1 MSDQRS
7 IAARSSEDDGAPS
20 VRRGQ
25 TLVEFALVLPMLLV
39 LLLGVADFGRVF
51 QAGIMVES
59 ASRNAAETAAQEY
72 LQALR
77 QAPGSPIDY
86 ESLHLAAAR
95 VACRELQKLP
105 NTTFVPDS
113 DGGHCPSMPV
123 IRVCIRDNP
132 AVRIDSQCGLAQSGF
147 AGAIPPQCER
157 LDGDDDPTGA
167 DPPWEPAWVG
177 SPEASAYVE
186 VRICYVFTTLF
197 NLDLALPMNTGISLG
212 DIYLQDRSVF
222 TVADY

>member
-1 MSDQRS
+1 MSDTHRS
-7 IAARSSEDDGAPS
+7 TPGSTRPDL
-20 VRRGQ
+20 RGQ

-77 QAPGSPIDY
+77 QAPGSTIDY
-86 ESLHLAAAR
+86 ESLHETAAR
-95 VACRELQKLP
+95 VACRELEKLP
-105 NTTFVPDS
+105 NTTFVPDA
-113 DGGHCPSMPV
+113 DGGTCPTIPV
-123 IRVCIRDNP
+123 IRLCIHDDP
-132 AVRIDSQCGLAQSGF
+132 ALRTDTRCGAAQTGF
-147 AGAIPPQCER
+147 AATVPPACDRVDGNGSPVGDDPPWSPAWAGAI
-157 LDGDDDPTGA
+157 
-167 DPPWEPAWVG
+167 EP
-177 SPEASAYVE
+177 SAYVE
-186 VRICYVFTTLF
+186 VRICYHFTTLF
-197 NLDLALPMNTGISLG
+197 NLDLALPMNAGISVG